1 MAEEKLPTRAQD
13 FSEWYNQ
20 LVLKAQLAD
29 YAPVRGC
36 MVVRPYGWALWEN
49 MQQALD
55 RRFKATGHQNVA
67 FPLLIPRSFI
77 DKEKHHVEGFSPEL
91 AVVTI
96 GGGEELAEPLVL
108 RPTSET
114 IIGHMWSK
122 WIQSYRDLP
131 VLMNQW
137 NSVVRWELRTK
148 LFLRTLEFYWQEGH
162 TAHATPEEAEAE
174 TRQML
179 DIYTDFAMTDA
190 AIPVI
195 PGRKSDAEK
204 FAGAETTY
212 SIEAM
217 MGDGKAL
224 QSGTSHFLGQNFAQ
238 AFEVKYLDHTGQQQH
253 CWTTSW
259 GLSTRVI
266 GAIIMVHGDDQGLVM
281 PPKLAPHQ
289 VVIVPIYKTDEE
301 KSSVLAAARNLKADL
316 VKANIRVILDER
328 EGNSPGWKF
337 NDWEMRGVP
346 VRVELGPKDVA
357 KQSAVLAR
365 RDRPGRSSPNCRK
378 PSSACS
384 SKSSN
389 PCSTKPW
396 PSANPTPTTPRPTTT
411 SRKPSRPASPFPP
424 GVAAPT
430 AKPRSRKRPAP
441 PCAASRSTSR
451 AALPTAS
458 IAASPHPS
466 KPSSPALTNSSPAPP
481 TPFLS
486 GNIAQPRFS
495 TGLRANASVKKTHS
509 SHFYR
514 PPTDHCGAWPAPGE
528 NLVYHANIGG
538 KTVPAPRSQR
548 GGGTIKAI
556 LWTAILVYG
565 AFVAYKILPAYI
577 AEYQLADKMQEQA
590 RFAVVNRYTEDQIRD
605 NIFKVIKDLEIPVK
619 REEIKVFASQDVV
632 KISMDYF
639 VPVDLLVYQL
649 NLHFTPS
656 SENKNL

>member
-1 MAEEKLPTRAQD
+1 MAEEKLPTRAED

-49 MQQALD
+49 ITAALD

-67 FPLLIPRSFI
+67 FPMLIPRSFI

-96 GGGEELAEPLVL
+96 GGGEELAEPLVI

-162 TAHATPEEAEAE
+162 TAHATREEAEAE

-179 DIYTDFAMTDA
+179 DIYTDFAVNDA

-195 PGRKSDAEK
+195 PGKKSDAEK
-204 FAGAETTY
+204 FAGADHTF

-224 QSGTSHFLGQNFAQ
+224 QAGTSHFLGENFAQ
-238 AFEVKYLDHTGQQQH
+238 AFDVKYLDQHGQQQF

-259 GLSTRVI
+259 GLSTRFI
-266 GAIIMVHGDDQGLVM
+266 GAIIMVHGDDQGLVL
-281 PPKLAPHQ
+281 PPKLAPYQ

-301 KSSVLAAARNLKADL
+301 RASVQGVARKLKEEL
-316 VKANIRVILDER
+316 VKADIRVTLDER
-328 EGNSPGWKF
+328 EGPSPGWKF

-346 VRVELGPKDVA
+346 LRVELGPKDVA

-365 RDRPGRSSPNCRK
+365 RDRPGREGKVS
-378 PSSACS
+378 
-384 SKSSN
+384 
-389 PCSTKPW
+389 
-396 PSANPTPTTPRPTTT
+396 
-411 SRKPSRPASPFPP
+411 
-424 GVAAPT
+424 
-430 AKPRSRKRPAP
+430 
-441 PCAASRSTSR
+441 
-451 AALPTAS
+451 AALADLPRTVETLLVEIQQA
-458 IAASPHPS
+458 IHD
-466 KPSSPALTNSSPAPP
+466 KALAFRKSHTQDATNYEELKRAVE
-481 TPFLS
+481 TGF
-486 GNIAQPRFS
+486 AFS
-495 TGLRANASVKKTHS
+495 HW
-509 SHFYR
+509 
-514 PPTDHCGAWPAPGE
+514 CGSADCEA
-528 NLVYHANIGG
+528 
-538 KTVPAPRSQR
+538 
-548 GGGTIKAI
+548 
-556 LWTAILVYG
+556 
-565 AFVAYKILPAYI
+565 KI
-577 AEYQLADKMQEQA
+577 
-590 RFAVVNRYTEDQIRD
+590 
-605 NIFKVIKDLEIPVK
+605 
-619 REEIKVFASQDVV
+619 REEARATMRCIPLDQDNEESAHGSKCVYCGKPAAERAIFARA
-632 KISMDYF
+632 Y
-639 VPVDLLVYQL
+639 
-649 NLHFTPS
+649 
-656 SENKNL
+656 

>member
-36 MVVRPYGWALWEN
+36 MIVRPYGWALWEN

-96 GGGEELAEPLVL
+96 GGGEELAEPLVI

-162 TAHATPEEAEAE
+162 TAHATREEAEAE

-179 DIYTDFAMTDA
+179 DIYTDFAVNEA

-195 PGRKSDAEK
+195 PGRKSQSER
-204 FAGAETTY
+204 FAGADATY

-224 QSGTSHFLGQNFAQ
+224 QAGTSHNLGQNFAK
-238 AFEVKYLDHTGQQQH
+238 AFEIRYLDQAGALQH

-259 GLSTRVI
+259 GLSTRFI
-266 GAIIMVHGDDQGLVM
+266 GAIIMVHGDDQGLIL
-281 PPKLAPHQ
+281 PPRLAPYQ
-289 VVIVPIYKTDEE
+289 VVIVPIFKTDEE
-301 KSSVLAAARNLKADL
+301 KALVFEAAKKIREQL
-316 VKANIRVILDER
+316 VKANIRVKLDER
-328 EGNSPGWKF
+328 EGQSPGFKF

-346 VRVELGPKDVA
+346 LRMEIGPKDVA
-357 KQSAVLAR
+357 KGSVVLAR
-365 RDRPGRSSPNCRK
+365 RDRPGKEWKTFVSQDSIAETVEQQLGAIQKALFDRALAFRNMHTFEPKNLEDFRVAVEQGFARSYWCGDANCEEQIKETTKATLRCIPMEQPGGTGACINCGK
-378 PSSACS
+378 PSKELAI
-384 SKSSN
+384 
-389 PCSTKPW
+389 
-396 PSANPTPTTPRPTTT
+396 
-411 SRKPSRPASPFPP
+411 F
-424 GVAAPT
+424 
-430 AKPRSRKRPAP
+430 
-441 PCAASRSTSR
+441 
-451 AALPTAS
+451 
-458 IAASPHPS
+458 
-466 KPSSPALTNSSPAPP
+466 
-481 TPFLS
+481 
-486 GNIAQPRFS
+486 
-495 TGLRANASVKKTHS
+495 
-509 SHFYR
+509 
-514 PPTDHCGAWPAPGE
+514 
-528 NLVYHANIGG
+528 G
-538 KTVPAPRSQR
+538 K
-548 GGGTIKAI
+548 
-556 LWTAILVYG
+556 
-565 AFVAYKILPAYI
+565 AY
-577 AEYQLADKMQEQA
+577 
-590 RFAVVNRYTEDQIRD
+590 
-605 NIFKVIKDLEIPVK
+605 
-619 REEIKVFASQDVV
+619 
-632 KISMDYF
+632 
-639 VPVDLLVYQL
+639 
-649 NLHFTPS
+649 
-656 SENKNL
+656 